1 DSSETLVYTVKT
13 LTAYYK
19 KINQPE
25 KALTY
30 LIQAEKKLLVLD
42 DDNMLILLYGI
53 LADYYEENDN
63 YKKAHYYKK
72 LEGDIRDEIRSEQM
86 VENIA
91 EQQVEFET
99 KKKEQEIKL
108 LATQNTLINQQ
119 KSNQLK
125 IFILGV
131 VFLTSIGFLLLYQ
144 N

>member
-1 DSSETLVYTVKT
+1 
-13 LTAYYK
+13 
-19 KINQPE
+19 
-25 KALTY
+25 
-30 LIQAEKKLLVLD
+30 
-42 DDNMLILLYGI
+42 
-53 LADYYEENDN
+53 
-63 YKKAHYYKK
+63 
-72 LEGDIRDEIRSEQM
+72 DEIRSEQM

-144 N
+144 NRQKKKTNAKLTLLNRELDLSNKVKTRFFSILNHDLRSPVANLISFLNLQKENPDLLDEETKKLMDAKTV